1 MPNSLTVQQLT
12 DAQAMIGR
20 GDVVGFYNYMYSQGY
35 GYGYANLA
43 KGVMVGM
50 KGI

>member
-35 GYGYANLA
+35 GYANLA
-43 KGVMVGM
+43 KGVVVGV